1 VNCIPVPCAPS
12 RTEIG
17 NFPPP
22 RPWKRSQETLAA
34 GEGNLK
40 CPKSQRGV
48 LVHAL
53 AGRSPHTLDVCET
66 GVHSLRDR
74 SGRTVSGGS
83 PSVNLYGH

>member
-1 VNCIPVPCAPS
+1 MNCIPVPCAPS

-53 AGRSPHTLDVCET
+53 ARRSPHTWMFVKQGFIRYGT
-66 GVHSLRDR
+66 GVA
-74 SGRTVSGGS
+74 GRYRGAAQA
-83 PSVNLYGH
+83 